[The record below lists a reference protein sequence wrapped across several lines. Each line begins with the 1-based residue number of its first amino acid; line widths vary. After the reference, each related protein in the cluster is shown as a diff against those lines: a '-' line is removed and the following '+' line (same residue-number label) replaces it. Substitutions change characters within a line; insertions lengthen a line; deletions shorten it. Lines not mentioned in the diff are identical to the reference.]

1 VHCGLCLQNCPTYLL
16 TGYEAESPRGRIHL
30 IQALNE
36 GRVEANA
43 AYRQHIE
50 LCLVCRNC
58 ESVCPS
64 GVHFGRIMEAG
75 RAQLYADDAG
85 DAGEGD
91 ASSPRDS
98 RDRRARL
105 TWGERLFRR
114 VVFKE
119 LLPRPGRLRAL
130 FGALL
135 VYQRCGLRRLVRATR
150 ILPRPLRQAESLLP
164 DLPAPFLPRREVYPA
179 VEVRPKRPNFVRQ
192 TAPGNASEGA
202 VEVLP
207 AALPGAVRYRVGLFT
222 GCVMP
227 LVYGP
232 VHAATLRVLRH
243 NGCEVHIPRQQVCCG
258 ALNVHAGERTV
269 AREMARRNLRAFLGR
284 GLDAIVVNSAG
295 CGATMKEYGELFG
308 LPEASEFAGLTKD
321 VSEFLA
327 SIELA
332 PPWRTMRRTVTLQ
345 ESCHLVHA
353 QRIKDAPRAL
363 LAAIPRLELRDMAH
377 PDLCCGSAGLYML
390 TQREMSTRILDDKM
404 GDIAGTG
411 ASTIVTA
418 NPGCMMQLQRGVRRA
433 GLVAE
438 VKHVVELLDEAY
450 GPPSNPQRGPLLGD

>member
-1 VHCGLCLQNCPTYLL
+1 MRKGDNPCCVTRAGRGLWSWQSAKNQNRHPPHPPPLAPAPAQHRPSISVAPSPADLSQCVHCGLCLQNCPTYLQ

-36 GRVEANA
+36 GRVEATL
-43 AYRQHIE
+43 AYRQHLE

-75 RAQLYADDAG
+75 RAQLY
-85 DAGEGD
+85 E
-91 ASSPRDS
+91 
-98 RDRRARL
+98 RARL
-105 TWGERLFRR
+105 PFAERLFRR
-114 VVFKE
+114 VAFKE
-119 LLPRPGRLRAL
+119 LLPHPSRLRVM

-135 VYQRCGLRRLVRATR
+135 VYQRSGLQRLVRWSR
-150 ILPRPLRQAESLLP
+150 LLPRALAEAESLLP
-164 DLPAPFLPRREVYPA
+164 ALSAPFRPRLQVYPA
-179 VEVRPKRPNFVRQ
+179 QGK
-192 TAPGNASEGA
+192 
-202 VEVLP
+202 L
-207 AALPGAVRYRVGLFT
+207 RYRVGLFT

-243 NGCEVHIPRQQVCCG
+243 NGCEVHIPRAQLCCG
-258 ALNVHAGERTV
+258 ALHVHGGERSV
-269 AREMARRNLRAFLGR
+269 AADLARQNVRAFLGR

-295 CGATMKEYGELFG
+295 CGATMKEYADL
-308 LPEASEFAGLTKD
+308 LPDDPAAAEFASLTRD

-327 SIELA
+327 SIDLA
-332 PPWRTMRRTVTLQ
+332 APRRPVDRRVTLQ

-353 QRIKDAPRAL
+353 QRIKDAPRRL
-363 LAAIPRLELRDMAH
+363 LGLIPGLELRDMAH

-390 TQREMSTRILDDKM
+390 TEQDMSTRILDDKM
-404 GDIAGTG
+404 REISAT
-411 ASTIVTA
+411 AAETIVTA

-433 GLVAE
+433 GRNADVR
-438 VKHVVELLDEAY
+438 HVIELLDEAY
-450 GPPSNPQRGPLLGD
+450 QTY